1 MITLDDIRRY
11 ALALPEVEEATHF
24 RLPSFKVRG
33 KGFITVQRG
42 NTHALLSVDQAE
54 ATALA
59 AADPDVYEAVWR
71 NGNGRIFV
79 GVRID
84 LAKVSSE
91 RIRELVEH
99 AWRNRAPKRL
109 AASYDEEGR

>member
-11 ALALPEVEEATHF
+11 ARALPEVEEATHF

-33 KGFITVQRG
+33 KGFITVQQG
-42 NTHALLSVDQAE
+42 NTHALLAVDQAE

-59 AADPDVYEAVWR
+59 AADPDVYEEVWR
-71 NGNGRIFV
+71 KGNGRIFV
-79 GVRID
+79 GVRVD

-91 RIRELVEH
+91 HVRELVEH

-109 AASYDEEGR
+109 VATYDEEGR